1 MLYNNKNK
9 LGERMYKDL
18 VSYLKTYKNKTI
30 TLSELE
36 MIAPGNTLY
45 DVFTDNIKS
54 LVKDN
59 ILIEK
64 NPKNNNGKKVPL
76 PLKFE
81 INKYELKKDN
91 INKIE
96 KYSFN
101 INDEINLQGYFDLN
115 EEVLEKDL
123 PYISKVNE
131 YINEKGLPKDHA
143 TSQERS
149 FHITGDEKWIDE
161 KGGKKILERIK
172 VYEKLKIGNNY
183 DPLMLAINPKVFSKP
198 CHYHL
203 VVENKATFLAL
214 MDVLETTEFCSL
226 IFGSGWK
233 IVGNIDMLEKQ
244 VGLRGNHKIFYFGD
258 LDNEG
263 ISIYNSLN
271 EKISVN
277 LAVDFYKELLKK
289 PYSFGKE
296 NQFRNESA
304 IGRFISFFTT
314 EEETVILDILNKGG
328 YLPQE
333 GLNRQELQDIWR
345 NSIWE

>member
-1 MLYNNKNK
+1 
-9 LGERMYKDL
+9 
-18 VSYLKTYKNKTI
+18 
-30 TLSELE
+30 
-36 MIAPGNTLY
+36 
-45 DVFTDNIKS
+45 
-54 LVKDN
+54 
-59 ILIEK
+59 
-64 NPKNNNGKKVPL
+64 
-76 PLKFE
+76 
-81 INKYELKKDN
+81 LKKDY
-91 INKIE
+91 ISKIE
-96 KYSFN
+96 KYSFK
-101 INDEINLQGYFDLN
+101 INDEINLQEYFNLN
-115 EEVLEKDL
+115 EGELEKDL

-131 YINEKGLPKDHA
+131 YISENGLPKDYA
-143 TSQERS
+143 TTQERS

-161 KGGKKILERIK
+161 KGGKKILDRINI
-172 VYEKLKIGNNY
+172 YDKLKIWNNS
-183 DPLMLAINPKVFSKP
+183 DPLMLAVNPKVYTKE

-203 VVENKATFLAL
+203 IVENKATFMAL
-214 MDVLETTEFCSL
+214 MEVVGEIEFYSL

-233 IVGNIDMLEKQ
+233 IVGNINMLEKQ
-244 VGLRGNHKIFYFGD
+244 LGVSGNHKIFYFGD